1 MTIEKFKAELALART
16 ELDAATADV
25 MALVRA
31 GRAFGERWDAAI
43 EREREREA
51 RKRMHWALHSP
62 LASSVGEGRKHLASR
77 SANQP
82 N

>member
-43 EREREREA
+43 EREREA
-51 RKRMHWALHSP
+51 RNRMHWALHSP
-62 LASSVGEGRKHLASR
+62 LASSVGEGRRHLASR
-77 SANQP
+77 SPNQS